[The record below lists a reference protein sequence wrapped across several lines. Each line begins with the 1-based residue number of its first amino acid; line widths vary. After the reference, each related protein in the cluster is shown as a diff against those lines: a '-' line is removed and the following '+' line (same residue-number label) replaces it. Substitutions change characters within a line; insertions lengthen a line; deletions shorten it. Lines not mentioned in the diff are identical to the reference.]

1 MQLIPDQ
8 EITIMNLSHT
18 IASLAGKAIRPL
30 RAGNS
35 KLLSRRFQATKHP
48 LRVMSPVFGEGEA
61 LLDAF
66 AGPRAPSPPLVWQD
80 APAQVKEFVVVC
92 EDPDAP
98 FPSPFV
104 HWIAYGI
111 PRGSS
116 ELPLDVAKSERP
128 EGVPGLK
135 QGLNGAHEP
144 GFTGAAPPAGHG
156 VHHYHFQVFGLDAP
170 LHLRKERPER
180 DDILEAMRGHVIAF
194 GETVATY
201 EKE

>member
-1 MQLIPDQ
+1 VIEETP
-8 EITIMNLSHT
+8 IMDLSHT
-18 IASLAGKAIRPL
+18 IASLAGKAMRPI

-35 KLLSRRFQATKHP
+35 KLISRRLHATQHP

-66 AGPRAPSPPLVWQD
+66 AGPRAPSPPIVWQD
-80 APAQVKEFVVVC
+80 APPNVKEFVVVC

-98 FPSPFV
+98 MPSPFV

-111 PRGSS
+111 PQGVS
-116 ELPLDVAKSERP
+116 ELPLDIPKSERP
-128 EGVPGLK
+128 QSPPGLK

-144 GFTGAAPPAGHG
+144 GFTGAAPPVGHG

-170 LHLRKERPER
+170 LSLRKKRPHL
-180 DDILEAMRGHVIAF
+180 DDIFTAMHGHVIAF
-194 GETVATY
+194 GETVGTF
-201 EKE
+201 ENK